1 MTKLG
6 QILGTFDIA
15 PALGRLAPGWRG
27 PLLAALIALFA
38 GSLSVFTLPA
48 LDRDESR
55 FAQATAQMLETG
67 DLTVIKFQDQPRF
80 KKPVGIHWLQAASVS
95 AFSSPEAREIWAYR
109 LPSLLGAMVAAAACA
124 WGAAAFFP
132 PATALLA
139 GLLLASTGLLST
151 EASIAKTDAVL
162 CGAIT
167 LAMAA
172 LGRIYAS
179 RHNGPPVGRWTK
191 AAFWGGMALATLVKG
206 PLGPIIPLMTGVAL
220 WAVDRE
226 ASWLRKVG
234 WGWGPLLFGLIV
246 LPWAMAITVATDGGF
261 WTTAVVGDLAPKLA
275 GGQEGHGAP
284 PGYHALLIPL
294 LIFPGSLL
302 LPAALV
308 LAWRQRATSGV
319 RFALAWLIPTWLL
332 FEILPTKLVHY
343 TLPGFGGLA
352 WLLAAAVMA
361 PMSARLRW
369 AGAASSLVAA
379 LLFAA
384 IAAVGFSQYGEPA
397 DAGWAVLTVTLY
409 LGAGAA
415 GAALLLRGQAA
426 SAAVAAIAL
435 GVLAH
440 GALAGGLLPSLDP
453 LWISKRAAAL
463 LQKDM
468 LDPRAGLIPGPVAVA
483 GYAEPS
489 LVFALGT
496 RTGLEDAHE
505 AAVAIAEGRP
515 AIVDA
520 SMDADFQKALADEAT
535 DARAIGVVRG
545 TNYSNG
551 DATTLMVYAPLT
563 TAPALRVRP
572 DGPAG
577 ATTSAAPRR

>member
-6 QILGTFDIA
+6 RILRKFDIT
-15 PALGRLAPGWRG
+15 PALGRPAPGWRG
-27 PLLAALIALFA
+27 PLLAALVALFA

-80 KKPVGIHWLQAASVS
+80 KKPVGIHWLQAAAVS
-95 AFSSPEAREIWAYR
+95 AFSSPEARQIWAYR
-109 LPSLLGAMVAAAACA
+109 LPSLLGAMLAAAACA
-124 WGAAAFFP
+124 WGAAAFFTP
-132 PATALLA
+132 GTALLA
-139 GLLLASTGLLST
+139 GVLLASTGLLST

-162 CGAIT
+162 CGAVT
-167 LAMAA
+167 LALAA

-179 RHNGPPVGRWTK
+179 RHGGPAIGKWTK

-206 PLGPIIPLMTGVAL
+206 PLGPIIPLLTCLTL
-220 WAVDRE
+220 WAADRDG
-226 ASWLRKVG
+226 AWLRKVG
-234 WGWGPLLFGLIV
+234 WGWGPLLFGLVV

-261 WTTAVVGDLAPKLA
+261 WTTAVIGDLAPKLA

-284 PGYHALLIPL
+284 PGYHALLIPF

-308 LAWRQRATSGV
+308 LGWRRRNESGV

-332 FEILPTKLVHY
+332 FEILPTKLAHY
-343 TLPGFGGLA
+343 TLPAFGGLA
-352 WLLAAAVMA
+352 WLLAAAVLQ

-369 AGAASSLVAA
+369 AGAVSSVIAA

-384 IAAVGFSQYGEPA
+384 IAAAGFSQYGERSDLA
-397 DAGWAVLTVTLY
+397 WAVLTVALY
-409 LGAGAA
+409 LAA
-415 GAALLLRGQAA
+415 GATGAVLLLRGQTANAA
-426 SAAVAAIAL
+426 AAAVGL
-435 GVLAH
+435 GILAH
-440 GALAGGLLPSLDP
+440 GALAGGLLPALDP

-496 RTGLEDAHE
+496 RTGLEDAQE

-520 SMDADFQKALADEAT
+520 SMDAAFQQALENEAT
-535 DARAIGVVRG
+535 EARAIGVVRG

-551 DATTLMVYAPLT
+551 DATTLMIYAPLT

-572 DGPAG
+572 ASPAG
-577 ATTSAAPRR
+577 ATAAAAPGR

>member
-6 QILGTFDIA
+6 QVLS
-15 PALGRLAPGWRG
+15 RLDAGAAFARIAPGWRG
-27 PLLAALIALFA
+27 PLLAALVALVA
-38 GSLSVFTLPA
+38 GSMSLFSLPA

-80 KKPVGIHWLQAASVS
+80 KKPVGIHWLQAASVT

-109 LPSLLGAMVAAAACA
+109 VPSILGAMLAAAACA

-132 PATALLA
+132 PGTAMLA
-139 GLLLASTGLLST
+139 GVLLASSGLLST

-172 LGRIYAS
+172 LGRLYAAD
-179 RHNGPPVGRWTK
+179 RGGPPVGRWTK
-191 AAFWGGMALATLVKG
+191 TAFWAGMALATLVKG
-206 PLGPIIPLMTGVAL
+206 PLGPVIPLMAGLVL
-220 WAVDRE
+220 WIADRDG
-226 ASWLRKVG
+226 AWLRKLG
-234 WGWGPLLFGLIV
+234 WGWGLLLFGFVV

-261 WTTAVVGDLAPKLA
+261 WTTAVVGDLAPKLV

-284 PGYHALLIPL
+284 PGYHALLIPF

-308 LAWRQRATSGV
+308 LAWRHRGTACV
-319 RFALAWLIPTWLL
+319 RFALAWFIPTWLL

-352 WLLAAAVMA
+352 WLLAAAAVA
-361 PMSARLRW
+361 PLGPRLRGS
-369 AGAASSLVAA
+369 GAVLSGVAA

-384 IAAVGFSQYGEPA
+384 IAIVGIAQYGQGSDVA
-397 DAGWAVLTVTLY
+397 WAGLTAALY
-409 LGAGAA
+409 LAAGAA
-415 GAALLLRGQAA
+415 GAVLLWRGQAFN
-426 SAAVAAIAL
+426 AAVAAAVL

-440 GALAGGLLPSLDP
+440 GALAGGLLPSLQP

-463 LQKDM
+463 LKDDM
-468 LDPRAGLIPGPVAVA
+468 LDPQAGLIPGPVAVA

-496 RTGLEDAHE
+496 TTGLADAKE
-505 AAVAIAEGRP
+505 AAQAVAEGRP
-515 AIVDA
+515 AIVES
-520 SMDADFQKALADEAT
+520 SMDAEFQKDLLSEGV
-535 DARAIGVVRG
+535 DARTIGVVRG

-551 DATTLMVYAPLT
+551 DATALMIYAPPV
-563 TAPALRVRP
+563 TAPALRIRP
-572 DGPAG
+572 GGPAA
-577 ATTSAAPRR
+577 ATAAAAPRR

>member
-6 QILGTFDIA
+6 QILSRLDLA
-15 PALGRLAPGWRG
+15 PALSRFAPGWRG
-27 PLLAALIALFA
+27 PLLAALVALFA
-38 GSLSVFTLPA
+38 GGLSIFTLPA

-95 AFSSPEAREIWAYR
+95 AFSSPEARQIWAYR
-109 LPSLLGAMVAAAACA
+109 LPSLLGAMIAAAACV
-124 WGAAAFFP
+124 WGAAAFFTP
-132 PATALLA
+132 GTALLA
-139 GLLLASTGLLST
+139 GVLLASTGLLST
-151 EASIAKTDAVL
+151 EASIAKTDAML
-162 CGAIT
+162 CGAVT

-172 LGRIYAS
+172 LGRIYAA
-179 RHNGPPVGRWTK
+179 RHEAAPVGPWTK
-191 AAFWGGMALATLVKG
+191 AAFWGGMALATLIKG
-206 PLGPIIPLMTGVAL
+206 PLGPIIPLMTVLAL
-220 WAVDRE
+220 WIADRD
-226 ASWLRKVG
+226 AAWVRKAG
-234 WGWGPLLFGLIV
+234 WGWGPLLFGLVV

-284 PGYHALLIPL
+284 PGYHALLIPF

-302 LPAALV
+302 LPAALL
-308 LAWRQRATSGV
+308 LAWRMRSDSGV

-343 TLPGFGGLA
+343 TLPAFGGLA
-352 WLLAAAVMA
+352 WLLAAAVLA

-369 AGAASSLVAA
+369 AGAASSVVAA

-384 IAAVGFSQYGEPA
+384 IALVGLSQYGEGGDTA
-397 DAGWAVLTVTLY
+397 WAAVTVLLY
-409 LGAGAA
+409 VGAGLV
-415 GAALLLRGQAA
+415 GAILLLRGQAA
-426 SAAVAAIAL
+426 NATVAAVGL
-435 GVLAH
+435 GILAH
-440 GALAGGLLPSLDP
+440 GALAGGLLPALEP
-453 LWISKRAAAL
+453 LWLSKRAAAL
-463 LQKDM
+463 LQQDM

-496 RTGLEDAHE
+496 RTGLDDAYE
-505 AAVAIAEGRP
+505 AGLAISEGRP

-520 SMDADFQKALADEAT
+520 AMDAAFQQALADRET
-535 DARAIGVVRG
+535 VARVIGQVRG
-545 TNYSNG
+545 INYSNG
-551 DATTLMVYAPLT
+551 DATTLTVYAPLM
-563 TAPALRVRP
+563 TAQAARVRP
-572 DGPAG
+572 GVPA
-577 ATTSAAPRR
+577 ASIAPAAPAP

>member
-6 QILGTFDIA
+6 QILSSFDLA

-27 PLLAALIALFA
+27 PLLAALVALFA

-95 AFSSPEAREIWAYR
+95 AFSSPEARQIWAYR
-109 LPSLLGAMVAAAACA
+109 LPSLLGAMLAAAACA
-124 WGAAAFFP
+124 WGAAAFFTP
-132 PATALLA
+132 GTAMLA
-139 GLLLASTGLLST
+139 GVLLASTGLLST

-167 LAMAA
+167 LSMAA

-179 RHNGPPVGRWTK
+179 RHGGAAVGRWTK

-206 PLGPIIPLMTGVAL
+206 PLGPLIPLLTCLTL
-220 WAVDRE
+220 WGADRDG
-226 ASWLRKVG
+226 AWLRKVG
-234 WGWGPLLFGLIV
+234 WGWGPLLFGLVV

-284 PGYHALLIPL
+284 PGYHALLIPF

-308 LAWRQRATSGV
+308 LAWRQRRDSGV

-332 FEILPTKLVHY
+332 FELLPTKLVHY

-352 WLLAAAVMA
+352 WLLAAAVLA
-361 PMSARLRW
+361 PMSRRLRW
-369 AGAASSLVAA
+369 SGAACGLIAA

-384 IAAVGFSQYGEPA
+384 IAAVGLAQYGDRA
-397 DAGWAVLTVTLY
+397 DAGWAVLTVVLY
-409 LGAGAA
+409 LTAGVVGAV
-415 GAALLLRGQAA
+415 LLLRGKAA
-426 SAAVAAIAL
+426 NAAAAAVAF

-440 GALAGGLLPSLDP
+440 GALAGGLLPGLDP
-453 LWISKRAAAL
+453 LWLSKRAAIL
-463 LQKDM
+463 LQQDM
-468 LDPRAGLIPGPVAVA
+468 LDPRSGLIPGPVAVA

-496 RTGLEDAHE
+496 RTGLDDAHE

-520 SMDADFQKALADEAT
+520 SMDTAFHDALAEQGA
-535 DARAIGVVRG
+535 DARTIGVVRG
-545 TNYSNG
+545 INYSNG
-551 DATTLMVYAPLT
+551 DATTLLVYAPPVT
-563 TAPALRVRP
+563 TPALRVRP
-572 DGPAG
+572 DAPAA
-577 ATTSAAPRR
+577 ATAPAAPRP